1 MLRVSPLLFCCEM
14 GMMYF
19 SKGEAYRNRKGC
31 LTVTHMGRSVR
42 LGKESSEI
50 WERGRFRFCIA
61 RRQDEI
67 QAVAY
72 MANVGIA
79 ELEMDETES
88 AKYRML
94 LRCIITIREK
104 GAEIFLSPRERRI
117 LRWLRYSGFR
127 IGIAELVALEEKHIQ
142 PNRRLLSDKNWRDLA
157 EKIYGAKP
165 LSNNKLERQME
176 HSKSRNDTVAA
187 LMHLVK
193 RKQVRLY

>member
-1 MLRVSPLLFCCEM
+1 
-14 GMMYF
+14 
-19 SKGEAYRNRKGC
+19 
-31 LTVTHMGRSVR
+31 MGRSVR
-42 LGKESSEI
+42 LEKECAEI
-50 WERGRFRFCIA
+50 WEKGRFRFCIA
-61 RRQDEI
+61 RKREEI

-94 LRCIITIREK
+94 LRCIITIRK
-104 GAEIFLSPRERRI
+104 KRTGIFLSARKRRI
-117 LRWLRYSGFR
+117 WRWLHYSGFR

-142 PNRRLLSDKNWRDLA
+142 PNRRLLSDKNWRALA

-165 LSNNKLERQME
+165 LSNNKIERKME

-193 RKQVRLY
+193 LGRVRLN

>member
-1 MLRVSPLLFCCEM
+1 
-14 GMMYF
+14 MMYF
-19 SKGEAYRNRKGC
+19 SKGEARRNRKGC

-42 LGKESSEI
+42 LEKESAEI
-50 WERGRFRFCIA
+50 WEKGRFRFCIA
-61 RRQDEI
+61 RRQEER

-79 ELEMDETES
+79 EFETDETES

-94 LRCIITIREK
+94 QRCIITVRKK
-104 GAEIFLSPRERRI
+104 GTGIFLPPRERRI
-117 LRWLRYSGFR
+117 LRWLRYSGFC
-127 IGIAELVALEEKHIQ
+127 IGIAELVALEEKHIL
-142 PNRRLLSDKNWRDLA
+142 PDKRLLSDKNWKVLA

-176 HSKSRNDTVAA
+176 HSKSRNDTIAA

-193 RKQVRLY
+193 LGRVRLN